1 VASQVVR
8 IAVAATTLVVM
19 LAARPAL
26 AEGICDPQGH
36 FCFQI
41 DTTSAHVCNVRE
53 PGRLDPAN
61 CTQQDDAVRNK
72 VRAHPPLPLRAVVIH
87 YDDDAVLV
95 SVARYEAH
103 SELPPSDLHA
113 HDRDIHA
120 RLAGA
125 GMALDESMPATMRRV
140 HDVQVARF
148 GGRWVSDG
156 VPLASLVEEVRARD
170 ATYWVYFESAAGK
183 DLAAYADD
191 ALSTLDAL
199 PATSGH
205 GGGEA
210 LMWLVRGVMSAV
222 GLAVGFLLV
231 RRLRGRGGMDA
242 RDLWPH

>member
-1 VASQVVR
+1 MR
-8 IAVAATTLVVM
+8 LAVAAAILVVM
-19 LAARPAL
+19 LAVRPAL
-26 AEGICDPQGH
+26 AEGICDPEGH

-53 PGRLDPAN
+53 PGKLDPAN
-61 CTQQDDAVRNK
+61 CTQDDDAVRDK

-87 YDDDAVLV
+87 SDDDAVLV

-103 SELPPSDLHA
+103 PELPPSGLQG

-125 GMALDESMPATMRRV
+125 GMALDESMPPTMRRV

-156 VPLASLVEEVRARD
+156 VPLASVVEEVRARD

-183 DLAAYADD
+183 DLATYADG

-199 PATSGH
+199 PGSSGH
-205 GGGEA
+205 GAGEA
-210 LMWLVRGVMSAV
+210 LMWLVRVVMSAV
-222 GLAVGFLLV
+222 GLAVGFLVV

>member
-1 VASQVVR
+1 VGHRLA
-8 IAVAATTLVVM
+8 IAAVTLVVM
-19 LAARPAL
+19 LASRPAL
-26 AEGICDPQGH
+26 AEGICDPEGH

-61 CTQQDDAVRNK
+61 CTQQDDAVRDK

-87 YDDDAVLV
+87 YDEGDVLV

-103 SELPPSDLHA
+103 SELPPTDLHG
-113 HDRDIHA
+113 HDRDIHS

-125 GMALDESMPATMRRV
+125 GMSLDESMPPTMRRI

-148 GGRWVSDG
+148 GGRWVSG
-156 VPLASLVEEVRARD
+156 GAALASVVEEVRARD
-170 ATYWVYFESAAGK
+170 ATYWVYFESGAGK
-183 DLAAYADD
+183 DLATYADD
-191 ALSTLDAL
+191 ALNSLDAL

-205 GGGEA
+205 GAGEA
-210 LMWLVRGVMSAV
+210 LMWLVRAVMSAV

-231 RRLRGRGGMDA
+231 KRLRGRGGMDA